1 MMEEEIRK
9 SLEDPKINILII
21 HGPSDSGKS
30 FTVRKI
36 MENYNHVY
44 FDENDYT
51 FDGFLTKFNLKN
63 EYKKILSLLRVAS
76 PSKELEKETFFSLIS
91 SKIDQI
97 PENIIIVLDH
107 LCKIREDFLPLI
119 MGNIEKIKNKNVKLV
134 FIYHDDCNNEKSIY
148 AINALKGQGTK
159 EIVFSK
165 LGFKDLKD
173 IISKMGYVLPDSII
187 QIIYSKSNGKIS
199 KSLEILKILE
209 SKGFIINGFYMGDL
223 SKETLKTINEFVS
236 TIKMPLK
243 DLDEEEKKILL
254 FISLTENGI
263 DPFDLIPITGM
274 DENLLINKLDKLIRL
289 KYLTEEE
296 NIVRIDWE
304 NLKNEIKKEFSS
316 IYVNSAMIKMADYF
330 RKKGNDYESGL
341 LYFKAGK
348 HDLAYE
354 PLINEGIRAF
364 NSGKLNS
371 AIDLLNY
378 SLKIKFDEDIAKILI
393 NIYTS
398 FGDYKKIVEITEPLI
413 LKYPD
418 KISFRLNYAEALYNI
433 GEYKKAELIYRDLL
447 QTAKKEEYLLY
458 DYVNLARVLLAKEK
472 IDEAKELLENALS
485 LSKKLEN
492 KKMEALS
499 LRLIGNVYYSLD
511 NTKMALE
518 YYKKSLEIIQG
529 TNYHEDIASLYNNI
543 ANIITENDILGG
555 EEYYS
560 KALEIAQEH
569 WYFPLIQTIYYNLS
583 IIKLY
588 QGKINDALNME
599 KNAVITSVAY
609 GNYHLALLSILNMM
623 DPLLKKFSIDEILNY
638 VELALQLSKK
648 LGNEYM
654 ENIFIAYKK
663 VLDNLMGKETEFEN
677 EIEILMNGPPIYR
690 DYVNYILSAMEMW
703 KGNYLK
709 ANEIQ
714 KKSIEKKKEKITPDV
729 LIDMSDLAEF
739 LLYENFFYENRK
751 NDINNIIEE
760 IEKNKNYQYI
770 NYVQWRIN
778 IIKSIL
784 NMNEDSLKIFNNNIS
799 NLEKEGLKYL
809 VGKLKMIFGLYYFK
823 WKGNKNILNEGLAII
838 KEMNSPG
845 LLKAYSDAF
854 SFAL

>member
-97 PENIIIVLDH
+97 PENFIIVLDCF
-107 LCKIREDFLPLI
+107 CKIPEDYLPFI
-119 MGNIEKIKNKNVKLV
+119 MENVEKIKNQKVKLV

-148 AINALKGQGTK
+148 AINTLKGQGTK
-159 EIVFSK
+159 EIVFSQ

-398 FGDYKKIVEITEPLI
+398 FGDYK
-413 LKYPD
+413 
-418 KISFRLNYAEALYNI
+418 
-433 GEYKKAELIYRDLL
+433 
-447 QTAKKEEYLLY
+447 
-458 DYVNLARVLLAKEK
+458 
-472 IDEAKELLENALS
+472 
-485 LSKKLEN
+485 
-492 KKMEALS
+492 
-499 LRLIGNVYYSLD
+499 
-511 NTKMALE
+511 
-518 YYKKSLEIIQG
+518 
-529 TNYHEDIASLYNNI
+529 
-543 ANIITENDILGG
+543 
-555 EEYYS
+555 
-560 KALEIAQEH
+560 
-569 WYFPLIQTIYYNLS
+569 
-583 IIKLY
+583 
-588 QGKINDALNME
+588 
-599 KNAVITSVAY
+599 
-609 GNYHLALLSILNMM
+609 
-623 DPLLKKFSIDEILNY
+623 
-638 VELALQLSKK
+638 
-648 LGNEYM
+648 
-654 ENIFIAYKK
+654 
-663 VLDNLMGKETEFEN
+663 
-677 EIEILMNGPPIYR
+677 
-690 DYVNYILSAMEMW
+690 
-703 KGNYLK
+703 
-709 ANEIQ
+709 
-714 KKSIEKKKEKITPDV
+714 
-729 LIDMSDLAEF
+729 
-739 LLYENFFYENRK
+739 
-751 NDINNIIEE
+751 
-760 IEKNKNYQYI
+760 
-770 NYVQWRIN
+770 
-778 IIKSIL
+778 
-784 NMNEDSLKIFNNNIS
+784 
-799 NLEKEGLKYL
+799 
-809 VGKLKMIFGLYYFK
+809 
-823 WKGNKNILNEGLAII
+823 
-838 KEMNSPG
+838 
-845 LLKAYSDAF
+845 
-854 SFAL
+854 